1 MICFVA
7 LILHDFSCH
16 SWYCGSVVTDH
27 KFYLETISRATCF
40 MLSFIWD
47 IITFSKK
54 TKIYWSIYRKGNR
67 WLSISETCTVTIINI
82 QRNLAVG
89 IIRGDLRNIC
99 NSDISVCYFVP
110 LSLDLG
116 TPWGTTRL
124 FTALDLQRMSS
135 VGVHTPLLPPPWRRP
150 LAVSLMFFSQIPTV
164 LPRKQVCCAGWPVAA
179 GVS

>member
-1 MICFVA
+1 MIYWRLASLPPVLHPFTIFKVGNMICFVA

-54 TKIYWSIYRKGNR
+54 NTKTYWSIYLKGNR

-82 QRNLAVG
+82 QRKLSVR

-99 NSDISVCYFVP
+99 NSDISVCYYFC
-110 LSLDLG
+110 
-116 TPWGTTRL
+116 
-124 FTALDLQRMSS
+124 SS
-135 VGVHTPLLPPPWRRP
+135 VSWFGNPLGHNAFVYSFGSPKN
-150 LAVSLMFFSQIPTV
+150 V
-164 LPRKQVCCAGWPVAA
+164 
-179 GVS
+179 